1 MKKYI
6 IILLSGLGMLSL
18 VTSCKNDLTL
28 APASEISSGNF
39 FKTATQFDSYMAG
52 IHSIFRINTESY
64 QRLGEMRS
72 DIYGTEPGSNSA
84 FTGEATQ
91 GIENTWNNTL
101 SDLNAEETN
110 YGYPPNKPYAG
121 GQNNFY
127 YNIGQI
133 NLMIANLNSTT
144 VVAPATKS
152 YYLGICYG
160 MRAFY
165 YFQLYRS
172 WGNVPL
178 TTTPITVNIGTLS
191 QIGAQAPAATV
202 MTQIKADIDQS
213 VTAYAG
219 NYTFMNSKGYWSLP
233 ATLMLKAEVY
243 LWTSSHNSST
253 ADATTALNALNT
265 IQTSVPTLG
274 LLASYP
280 SVFVPTN
287 RGNNE
292 IIFAIHN
299 TYNEFT
305 MNSWIQASF
314 VPQTGLITSFY
325 DSLQNRQFNATTDN
339 WGGLLR
345 APIKSSTYRKF
356 NPLDS
361 RRTASIQ
368 ACYTKSGTTYTIA
381 GCFVDKFQGEQD
393 GGVRYFTNDY
403 PIYRYADLLLLKATA
418 EVYLGTSPATEINL
432 VRARAFGANYNA
444 ATMGYPNQAVDANP
458 REAILQER
466 LFEFIFEGKRWYDLR
481 SMGDS
486 YVFEHTTASSANPG
500 FLLWPIDKQTLI
512 NDPQL
517 VQTPGYTSN

>member
-18 VTSCKNDLTL
+18 VTSCKNDLNL
-28 APASEISSGNF
+28 APVSTIGGGNF
-39 FKTATQFDSYMAG
+39 FKTSSQFDAYMAG
-52 IHSIFRINTESY
+52 IHTTFRSATESF
-64 QRLGEMRS
+64 QRLGEVRA
-72 DIYGTEPGSNSA
+72 DIYGTEPGSPAS

-91 GIENTWNNTL
+91 GFENFWQNTL
-101 SDLNAEETN
+101 TLN
-110 YGYPPNKPYAG
+110 YAG
-121 GQNNFY
+121 VNTYGNFY
-127 YNIGQI
+127 YNIAQI
-133 NLMIANLNSTT
+133 NNMIVQLNSST
-144 VVAPATKS
+144 VVVPATKS

-178 TTTPITVNIGTLS
+178 TTTPITVTIGTLS
-191 QIGAQAPAATV
+191 QVGGQAPAASV
-202 MTQIKADIDQS
+202 MTQIKSDVDQS
-213 VTAYAG
+213 VASFAG

-253 ADATTALNALNT
+253 ADATTALTALNT

-280 SVFVPTN
+280 QVFLPTN

-299 TYNEFT
+299 AYNEST
-305 MNSWIQASF
+305 MTWIQNSY
-314 VPQTGLITSFY
+314 VPQNNLIIAYY
-325 DSLQNRQFNATTDN
+325 DSIQNRQFNAATDN
-339 WGGLLR
+339 WAGLLR
-345 APIKSSTYRKF
+345 APVTVSTFRKF

-361 RRTASIQ
+361 RRTATIQ
-368 ACYTKSGTTYTIA
+368 SCYTKSGTTYKIA
-381 GCFVDKFQGEQD
+381 GCFVDKYQGEQQS
-393 GGVRYFTNDY
+393 GVRYLSNDF

-418 EVYLGTSPATEINL
+418 EVYLGQSPTTEINL

-444 ATMGYPNQAVDANP
+444 ATMAYPNQAIDANP

-466 LFEFIFEGKRWYDLR
+466 LFEFIFEGKRWNDLR

-486 YVFEHTTASSANPG
+486 YVYEHTTVPSSSSYK
-500 FLLWPIDKQTLI
+500 LLWPIDQQTMI

-517 VQTPGYTSN
+517 VQTPGYPAH